1 MPHSERT
8 FKPKIRSPGAVFEIW
23 LMSTDFKEF
32 WMEKRLSNIF
42 KTTNITKLIKAI
54 LKSSDGKPYNNLSI
68 F

>member
-32 WMEKRLSNIF
+32 
-42 KTTNITKLIKAI
+42 
-54 LKSSDGKPYNNLSI
+54 
-68 F
+68 